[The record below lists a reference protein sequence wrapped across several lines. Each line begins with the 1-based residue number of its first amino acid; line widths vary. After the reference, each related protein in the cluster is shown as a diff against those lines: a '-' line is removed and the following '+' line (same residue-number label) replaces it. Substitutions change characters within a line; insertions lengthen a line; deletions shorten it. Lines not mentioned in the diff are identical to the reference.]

1 MQAKPTHDIMQKSHR
16 TERPDYRNTLD
27 RIFND
32 ISHQPLQ
39 GHAADYIPELAK
51 VNPSQFGIS
60 LCHASGEVYNVGDA
74 QTKFSIQS
82 IVKVFSLALA
92 YRLKG
97 EALWQRLGV
106 EPSGGAFNSLALL
119 EFEQGIPRNPFI
131 NAGALVI
138 ADILVS
144 HWVNPKYTLLA
155 FVRQLASTPN
165 IDFNLSVAASEAAHG
180 HRNAALVQLMKSFG
194 NIHNDPRDVLDVY
207 FHICSIEMTCQEL
220 AQAFLVFA
228 HGGQHPITEETILS
242 LSQTKR
248 MNALMQTC
256 GFYDESGDYSFRVG
270 LPGKSGVGGG
280 VAAVHPGHYSVA
292 VWSPPLNAKGNSA
305 RGIAA
310 LEQLTT
316 QTGVSIF

>member
-1 MQAKPTHDIMQKSHR
+1 M
-16 TERPDYRNTLD
+16 
-27 RIFND
+27 
-32 ISHQPLQ
+32 
-39 GHAADYIPELAK
+39 
-51 VNPSQFGIS
+51 
-60 LCHASGEVYNVGDA
+60 GDA

-144 HWVNPKYTLLA
+144 HWVNPKYILLA

-228 HGGQHPITEETILS
+228 HGGQHPITGETILS

-292 VWSPPLNAKGNSA
+292 ITSEWSPKMDSA
-305 RGIAA
+305 CAA
-310 LEQLTT
+310 TDRAAT
-316 QTGVSIF
+316 WKTVGVSSPAILYMLGIINSKPCEAVKVVARAPACSAPWTVPAAPPSDCSSTTVGTLPHRFLRPWAARPAACAA

>member
-1 MQAKPTHDIMQKSHR
+1 M
-16 TERPDYRNTLD
+16 
-27 RIFND
+27 
-32 ISHQPLQ
+32 
-39 GHAADYIPELAK
+39 
-51 VNPSQFGIS
+51 
-60 LCHASGEVYNVGDA
+60 GDA

-310 LEQLTT
+310 LEQLTM

>member
-1 MQAKPTHDIMQKSHR
+1 MQKSHR
-16 TERPDYRNTLD
+16 TNHPDYKNTLD

-39 GHAADYIPELAK
+39 GHTADYIPELAK

-60 LCHASGEVYNVGDA
+60 LCHASGEIHNVGDA
-74 QTKFSIQS
+74 HTKFSIQS

-155 FVRQLASTPN
+155 FVRQLANTSS
-165 IDFNLSVAASEAAHG
+165 IDFNLSVAASEATHG

-228 HGGQHPITEETILS
+228 HGGQHPITGEMILS